1 MKWKADREMDA
12 VERQDCKQGTVLVA
26 KDSMCESSA

>member
-1 MKWKADREMDA
+1 MEWKAGRKMDA
-12 VERQDCKQGTVLVA
+12 VERQYCKRGTALVA